1 MYLTSVYVKIC
12 VRDCF
17 YVFGHVKSIFGHS
30 WFTVREISWFLFT
43 FVLNGFLRFCVLFQ
57 IVNASRFRSEN
68 LGNLPYKLWNSHSKN
83 IFYYFCF
90 LKAWRA
96 LPLNHSKLSPKILL
110 HWILNFRFINLIHS
124 QGKTNIYIL
133 YITTFIQLHKLYL
146 IILSIVIYMLNE
158 KTE

>member
-1 MYLTSVYVKIC
+1 MSSFYWENTWLLKLDFEVYLTSVYVKIC

-17 YVFGHVKSIFGHS
+17 YVFGHVKSIFGNS

-68 LGNLPYKLWNSHSKN
+68 LGNLLYKLWNSHSKN
-83 IFYYFCF
+83 IFYYFCI

-96 LPLNHSKLSPKILL
+96 LPLNHSKLVPKFYYIEYIEL
-110 HWILNFRFINLIHS
+110 WIHKFNSLT
-124 QGKTNIYIL
+124 GKNIYL
-133 YITTFIQLHKLYL
+133 YFVHKNFYTT
-146 IILSIVIYMLNE
+146 
-158 KTE
+158 T